1 MDIQLIQGEFTTSD
15 SLSIVTQMI
24 EVKIKFHENAIA
36 RNSSEED
43 ISYRESKIRNLQA
56 ELYELRKQLSQKD
69 QKLSMHATITVN

>member
-43 ISYRESKIRNLQA
+43 ISYRESKIRTLQA
-56 ELYELRKQLSQKD
+56 ELHELRKQFSQKD